1 MDPTGLPT
9 EFLLPPF
16 FDYGATFVWAVSGAL
31 VGARKGY
38 DIVGGFLLALAAS
51 TGGGLLRDGLFLQ
64 QGPPALVRSAVYLQL
79 IVAAA
84 VLVWFF
90 GRYIHEMERFKD
102 LLRLVDAAGLGAFA
116 VVGMNR
122 ASAAGLSVLGV
133 ILVGLVNAVGGGL
146 LRDVIAR
153 REPDLLRPGTLQAL
167 AVLAGCLVFLALTGW
182 GRTGQTP
189 AAWTAIAVVFV
200 LRALSPRFGLRTR
213 PQPGFEEY
221 WKPGDPGEGI

>member
-1 MDPTGLPT
+1 MDTT

-31 VGARKGY
+31 VAARKGY
-38 DIVGGFLLALAAS
+38 DIVGSFLLALATS

-64 QGPPALVRSAVYLQL
+64 QGPPVLVQSPVYLPL
-79 IVAAA
+79 VVAAA

-90 GRYIHEMERFKD
+90 GRYVHKMVRFND
-102 LLRLVDAAGLGAFA
+102 LLRLVDAAGLGAYA
-116 VVGMNR
+116 VVGMSY
-122 ASAAGLSVLGV
+122 ASAAGLSALGI
-133 ILVGLVNAVGGGL
+133 ILVGVVNAVGGGL

-167 AVLAGCLVFLALTGW
+167 AVVGGCLVFLALTGW
-182 GRTGQTP
+182 GQARQTP

-200 LRALSPRFGLRTR
+200 LRALSPRIGWRTR

-221 WKPGDPGEGI
+221 WKPGDPGDGR

>member
-1 MDPTGLPT
+1 MDPT

-31 VGARKGY
+31 VAARKGY
-38 DIVGGFLLALAAS
+38 DIVGGFLLALATS

-64 QGPPALVRSAVYLQL
+64 QGPPALVQSPVYLPL

-84 VLVWFF
+84 ALVWFF
-90 GRYIHEMERFKD
+90 GRYIHRMNRFND
-102 LLRLVDAAGLGAFA
+102 LMGLVDAAGLGAYA
-116 VVGMNR
+116 VVGMSR
-122 ASAAGLSVLGV
+122 ASAAGLSLLGIV
-133 ILVGLVNAVGGGL
+133 LVGVVNAVGGGL

-153 REPDLLRPGTLQAL
+153 REPDLLRPGTLQAI
-167 AVLAGCLVFLALTGW
+167 AVLAGCVVFLALTGW
-182 GRTGQTP
+182 AGTRQTP

-221 WKPGDPGEGI
+221 WKPGEDGER

>member
-1 MDPTGLPT
+1 MDTT

-31 VGARKGY
+31 VAARKGY
-38 DIVGGFLLALAAS
+38 DIVGGFLLALATA

-64 QGPPALVRSAVYLQL
+64 QGPPALVRSPVYLPL

-84 VLVWFF
+84 ALVWFF
-90 GRYIHEMERFKD
+90 GRYVHRMSRFHQ
-102 LLRLVDAAGLGAFA
+102 LLALVDGAGLGAYA
-116 VVGMNR
+116 VVGMSR
-122 ASAAGLSVLGV
+122 AAAAGLAPLGI

-153 REPDLLRPGTLQAL
+153 REPDLLRPGTLQAT
-167 AVLAGCLVFLALTGW
+167 AVLAGCVVFLALTGW
-182 GRTGQTP
+182 AQTRQTP
-189 AAWTAIAVVFV
+189 AAWTAIVVVFV
-200 LRALSPRFGLRTR
+200 LRVLSPRFGLRTR

-221 WKPGDPGEGI
+221 WKPGDEGR